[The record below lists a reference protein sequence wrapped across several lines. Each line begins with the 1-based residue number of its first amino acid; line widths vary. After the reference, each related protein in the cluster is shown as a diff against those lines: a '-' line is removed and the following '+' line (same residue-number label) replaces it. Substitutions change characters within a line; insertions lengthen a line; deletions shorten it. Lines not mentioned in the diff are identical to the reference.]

1 MFNKFTFINQME
13 ENTKYSLTYPFHIN
27 HNELIGNDYYN
38 KEYPNSYHCHSF
50 EELLNKAYREPKAFF
65 LTDEDKSAY
74 SNQEIEF
81 INKVIEYEKEKIN
94 SGMVIVNLD
103 LSEETLEFI
112 EKYKLE
118 NNLTFEEAIT
128 DILKK
133 MIEEQNKKTP

>member
-1 MFNKFTFINQME
+1 MFNKFTFLNQME
-13 ENTKYSLTYPFHIN
+13 ENIRTSLIYPFHIKYK
-27 HNELIGNDYYN
+27 ELIGNDFYN
-38 KEYPNSYHCHSF
+38 EEYPDTYHCHSF
-50 EELLNKAYREPKAFF
+50 EEVLNKAYREPKAFF

-74 SNQEIEF
+74 SYQEIEF